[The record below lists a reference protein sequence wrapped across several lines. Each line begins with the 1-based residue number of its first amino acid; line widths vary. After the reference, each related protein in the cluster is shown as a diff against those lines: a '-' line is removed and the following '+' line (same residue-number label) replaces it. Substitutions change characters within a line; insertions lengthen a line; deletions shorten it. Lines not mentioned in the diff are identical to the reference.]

1 MKILGTVAWTIFFTA
16 FLLLAILLLGSLMPF
31 MGYQIRIVQ
40 SGSMEPTLPLG
51 SALIVL
57 DSEDYAVDDIVTFQ
71 RVGEVEATTHRIV
84 GEENSPDEGL
94 MYIMRGDANNTDDQY
109 PVAPR
114 EIAGKVVFHL
124 PFLGFLLNFIRQPI
138 GFAIVIGLP
147 SLWIIYEQVVKVVKE
162 VKKSMVVKKPEDQNT
177 EI

>member
-1 MKILGTVAWTIFFTA
+1 MKILGTVVMTVFFTA
-16 FLLLAILLLGSLMPF
+16 FLLLALLLLGSLMPF
-31 MGYQIRIVQ
+31 MGYQMRIVQ

-51 SALIVL
+51 SALVVV
-57 DSEDYAVDDIVTFQ
+57 DSDEYAVGDIVTFQ
-71 RVGEVEATTHRIV
+71 RIGEDEATTHRIV
-84 GEENSPDEGL
+84 GEESTPDEGL

-124 PFLGFLLNFIRQPI
+124 PYLGFLLDFIRQPI

-147 SLWIIYEQVVKVVKE
+147 SLWIIYEQIIKVVKE
-162 VKKSMVVKKPEDQNT
+162 VKKSMVVKDPEEQKT